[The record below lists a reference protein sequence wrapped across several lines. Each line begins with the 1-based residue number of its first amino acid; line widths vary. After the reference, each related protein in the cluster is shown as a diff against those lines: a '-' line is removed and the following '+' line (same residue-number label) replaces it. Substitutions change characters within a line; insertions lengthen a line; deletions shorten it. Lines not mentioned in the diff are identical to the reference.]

1 VSFVVPRISRHQ
13 IGGITEPGRYRIM
26 FGWVTVTVEDIL
38 IWARYPDATFA
49 LYETASESG
58 TEYRL
63 GSVNLN
69 K

>member
-1 VSFVVPRISRHQ
+1 
-13 IGGITEPGRYRIM
+13 M
-26 FGWVTVTVEDIL
+26 FGWVTVTAEDL
-38 IWARYPDATFA
+38 AIWSKYPQATFA

-69 K
+69 SAFDAAP